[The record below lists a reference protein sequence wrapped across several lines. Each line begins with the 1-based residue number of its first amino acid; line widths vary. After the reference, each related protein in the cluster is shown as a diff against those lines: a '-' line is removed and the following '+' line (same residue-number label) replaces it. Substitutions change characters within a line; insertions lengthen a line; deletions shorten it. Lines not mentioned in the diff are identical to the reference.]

1 MELSACEVSIIYV
14 NSSRPILHFGG
25 ARPLL
30 GCPAAGRKVVGPTQL
45 GGVREM
51 SRDCSKVT
59 AVVDSAEETHGGPWA
74 AYPCHVLRIV
84 ITADYGRTPRG
95 MLLWGSLNASP
106 VNCKGASPPSLLSM
120 LM

>member
-1 MELSACEVSIIYV
+1 
-14 NSSRPILHFGG
+14 
-25 ARPLL
+25 
-30 GCPAAGRKVVGPTQL
+30 
-45 GGVREM
+45 M

-59 AVVDSAEETHGGPWA
+59 AVVGSAEETRGGPWA

-106 VNCKGASPPSLLSM
+106 VNCKGASPPKPLHHPPKVDNMLDKDKDNIAKRYILSRHTAYTIINSASLGQAPW
-120 LM
+120 